1 MGEAWGRSIGLC
13 TIQIILLPRGV
24 WNEAAY
30 CLRLSAHTPR
40 TPPPAFRPLSG
51 GCSPAGVWGGQQI
64 HGDASAA
71 LWQSGR
77 SVRPAQLQW
86 AWRVLGA
93 VGRWWRLGL
102 AGASWPWS
110 HSTSLQ
116 RGAFPGCTLGA
127 WKTLK
132 RHGYAWGGRR
142 EQLVVPLYFY
152 PAFVVDM
159 ATIAEN
165 NYCVVTTWEQCWA
178 LPAAAAAGYCA
189 QTNQGASDPSRNSGR
204 LGGPG
209 SSSGALCTPV
219 ACPATL
225 GRAPGT
231 GNPACGCCGARAFQ
245 ASSYTEEGRQEHAL
259 VAG

>member
-1 MGEAWGRSIGLC
+1 MGEAWGQSIGLC
-13 TIQIILLPRGV
+13 TIQNILVPRGV
-24 WNEAAY
+24 WSEAAY

-40 TPPPAFRPLSG
+40 TPEPVFRPLSG
-51 GCSPAGVWGGQQI
+51 GCSPAGVWGGQP
-64 HGDASAA
+64 DSWLCVRCPLAVWEKCLPSSAA
-71 LWQSGR
+71 VGMEGAGGR
-77 SVRPAQLQW
+77 GVM
-86 AWRVLGA
+86 
-93 VGRWWRLGL
+93 LGL
-102 AGASWPWS
+102 TGASWPRS

-127 WKTLK
+127 WKTLI
-132 RHGYAWGGRR
+132 RHSYAWGGRR

-189 QTNQGASDPSRNSGR
+189 QTNQGASDPSRNSER

-209 SSSGALCTPV
+209 SSSGALCSPV

-231 GNPACGCCGARAFQ
+231 GNPACGCCGARPLQ
-245 ASSYTEEGRQEHAL
+245 APSYTEVGRQEHAL